1 MGAGG
6 DACAR
11 RLGAQGEAITEELC
25 GHSFS
30 ASSLSAINQW
40 PDADLAHAG
49 RPPFRE
55 RAPVSLEKTEG
66 FGIPS

>member
-1 MGAGG
+1 MH
-6 DACAR
+6 
-11 RLGAQGEAITEELC
+11 LQGVRTHKVKAITEEVC

-49 RPPFRE
+49 CRPFGE
-55 RAPVSLEKTEG
+55 RARVALE
-66 FGIPS
+66 